1 MEYNYFVYNKPEC
14 AIKINKMPAWYK
26 EIEYEGD
33 GDQGFIILHSQ
44 NEYDEIWGPDS
55 KMEINWEK
63 KEKMNFFYS
72 IPQFTNKKS
81 LSVNVNFVKLKIF
94 LSRSVIP
101 FFKVRLGKIKTKRPI
116 NVTRLVGECLCHLA
130 GDYRDAMVI
139 TSNITSMLITRPP
152 THDAIRLRQAPLGVG
167 CRREQHC
174 RAPQEGTG
182 NDPRDGV

>member
-63 KEKMNFFYS
+63 KEKMNFFYYKEVQVS
-72 IPQFTNKKS
+72 IDMYNAIGVVVTEKNKDWLRSHEITFWSGHRNKMIRKRFYTEKVIHCIFYCDINER
-81 LSVNVNFVKLKIF
+81 LVNVHTSIIGDQYENFKPFILKSYNSI
-94 LSRSVIP
+94 
-101 FFKVRLGKIKTKRPI
+101 
-116 NVTRLVGECLCHLA
+116 ECH
-130 GDYRDAMVI
+130 
-139 TSNITSMLITRPP
+139 
-152 THDAIRLRQAPLGVG
+152 
-167 CRREQHC
+167 
-174 RAPQEGTG
+174 
-182 NDPRDGV
+182 